1 MGLIPPHRAGIG
13 SGSRGACRLL
23 SAANKPTSEH
33 GTATVMLF
41 LLVVL
46 ALLVYSGECEVI
58 MNGRMQLVDFEKQL
72 PDFAANHR
80 LQVMSAL

>member
-1 MGLIPPHRAGIG
+1 
-13 SGSRGACRLL
+13 
-23 SAANKPTSEH
+23 
-33 GTATVMLF
+33 MLF

-46 ALLVYSGECEVI
+46 ALLVHSGECEVV